1 MAKQKRQLKNTITPD
16 KIASY
21 NLNMRGMS
29 QVDIANKYSVNN
41 ATVSRWIRQVNEYMQ
56 QSTQYQEALPE
67 IADMIPQAVATYKHH
82 LKLNNEKVATHVFKM
97 VGLMIDRL
105 HTETT
110 DNKARLTDTDLIEK
124 LKDLTQ

>member
-1 MAKQKRQLKNTITPD
+1 MPNKRQPNKTISPD
-16 KIASY
+16 KVASY
-21 NLNMRGMS
+21 NLRAHGLT
-29 QVDIANKYSVNN
+29 NKAIGEKYGVTEM
-41 ATVSRWIRQVNEYMQ
+41 TVGRWVKQVNEYMQ

-67 IADMIPQAVATYKHH
+67 IANMIPQAVATYKHH